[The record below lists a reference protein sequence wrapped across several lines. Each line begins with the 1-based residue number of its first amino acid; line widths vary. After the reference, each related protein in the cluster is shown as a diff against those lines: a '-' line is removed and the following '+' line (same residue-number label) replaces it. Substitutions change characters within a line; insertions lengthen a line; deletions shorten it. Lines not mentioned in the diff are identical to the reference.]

1 MDPPDFVPTD
11 QQIRAFKDWI
21 QSKDCKPRAWDAQR
35 WFRTSQ
41 QIENVSEDSLNEIL
55 RPLVDEAIEDANKA
69 VEERNKALLYLK
81 VPGFGLPLGHMPP
94 EKERFPVLIGVH
106 DYDWKAATL
115 LIREVC
121 MLKFIEEVTNKPQWW
136 EKVFNP
142 DIANKWKQEALQMNW
157 EEYRTYADFTPA
169 MADACIDELRNKA
182 DLFKKTGL
190 IPIFDYSSCVIKS
203 DTLVP
208 ESLRDALRTAAAV
221 LENVPDEE
229 KDWHPGSTHK
239 VLDLVHPSLW
249 PFIYGRTPVLLDK
262 RINLENALNHCG
274 VGTVLPAPKPIEIA
288 GPGSDWSSPL
298 ENPVPSLSYK
308 YQWLPCDVVL
318 DGQTAKID
326 SYINN
331 LHPVEHAN
339 LYPIIERFIEK
350 ALPAWDVIYRWPT
363 EFEIQ
368 RLKTREARS
377 KCTTSEI
384 CNQRYACE
392 PWNRPLDEGE
402 PQRDENEPYTEE
414 YRSSERFKRDMAWL
428 VETHKLDLPEPDS
441 TRDDYFRLK
450 PSDVKSSG
458 FFNGASRVQVIVK
471 LANVHLTPEDP
482 DFKFEASQ
490 ELADWYTST
499 ANASGNDPDLDGSSY
514 KPSSSEDSP
523 SDSDASSSN
532 GRPLSLD
539 LPDYRSI
546 YVDNDPTEFEGG
558 SWHTEGMLNERICA
572 TALFYYDSE
581 NITDCHLD
589 FRTPADREE
598 LVVNLNYDQS
608 QHFPIERTFAIPNTN
623 RDTMQYVGGVLTT
636 NSPSTGDA
644 DTRAVFFP
652 NLLQHRVSPFRLG
665 DPTRPGH
672 RKILA
677 LFLVDPAIPVLST
690 ANVPPQQRHWW
701 AKETRVEEALAARLP
716 NELTQLILDDA
727 TGLPFDL
734 EEAKSIRLDLMD
746 ERSMKQDSTE
756 EQLHIANWNFCE
768 H

>member
-1 MDPPDFVPTD
+1 M
-11 QQIRAFKDWI
+11 
-21 QSKDCKPRAWDAQR
+21 WDAQR
-35 WFRTSQ
+35 WFQTSQ
-41 QIENVSEDSLNEIL
+41 QIAGVSEASLGLIL
-55 RPLVDEAIEDANKA
+55 GPLINEAIDDAAKA
-69 VEERNKALLYLK
+69 VEERNKALAYLK

-94 EKERFPVLIGVH
+94 EEERFPVLIGVH
-106 DYDWKAATL
+106 SYDWKAATL

-142 DIANKWKQEALQMNW
+142 DIANKWKQEALQMDW
-157 EEYRTYADFTPA
+157 EEYRKYADFTPA
-169 MADACIDELRNKA
+169 MADACIDELRHKA
-182 DLFKKTGL
+182 DLVKKTGL
-190 IPIFDYSSCVIKS
+190 ITIFDYSSCVIKS
-203 DTLVP
+203 DSLIP
-208 ESLRDALRTAAAV
+208 ECLRNALRAATMV

-249 PFIYGRTPVLLDK
+249 PFVYGRTPVLLDK
-262 RINLENALNHCG
+262 RINLENALSHCG
-274 VGTVLPAPKPIEIA
+274 VGTVFPAPKPIEIA

-318 DGQTAKID
+318 DGTSAKID

-350 ALPAWDVIYRWPT
+350 SLPAWDIIYRWPT
-363 EFEIQ
+363 EFDSQ
-368 RLKTREARS
+368 RLKTKEAQS
-377 KCTTSEI
+377 ECSTSEI
-384 CNQRYACE
+384 CDRIYGCQ
-392 PWNRPLDEGE
+392 PWNRPIDEGE
-402 PQRDENEPYTEE
+402 PQRDEMEPYTEE
-414 YRSSERFKRDMAWL
+414 YRNSERFKRDMAWL
-428 VETHKLDLPEPDS
+428 VETHKLNLPEPVS
-441 TRDDYFRLK
+441 TSDDYFRLK
-450 PSDVKSSG
+450 ASDVKSSG
-458 FFNGASRVQVIVK
+458 FFKGASRIQVIVK

-482 DFKFEASQ
+482 EFKFEASK
-490 ELADWYTST
+490 EL
-499 ANASGNDPDLDGSSY
+499 
-514 KPSSSEDSP
+514 
-523 SDSDASSSN
+523 
-532 GRPLSLD
+532 
-539 LPDYRSI
+539 
-546 YVDNDPTEFEGG
+546 GG

-598 LVVNLNYDQS
+598 LVVNLNYEQS
-608 QHFPIERTFAIPNTN
+608 QHVPIERTFAIPNTD
-623 RDTMQYVGGVLTT
+623 RDTLQYVGGVLTT
-636 NSPSTGDA
+636 NSPSTGEA

-652 NLLQHRVSPFRLG
+652 NLLQHRVSPFRLK

-677 LFLVDPAIPVLST
+677 LFLVDPAIPILST

-701 AKETRVEEALAARLP
+701 AQETGIEKALATRLP
-716 NELTQLILDDA
+716 NELTQLILGDT
-727 TGLPFDL
+727 TGFPFGLD
-734 EEAKSIRLDLMD
+734 EAKSIRLDLMD

-756 EQLHIANWNFCE
+756 EQLYRAGWNFCE